1 MTSPPLAL
9 WVLTGHTTSSAPLS
23 CLLFLFFTPTL
34 LAIVPVVIALGV
46 IAPSATGPS
55 AIAPLITTAFTML
68 AAMANTMMAMPLIL
82 FISPLAL
89 ATFTYAANLYAPPRL
104 IIGAKHRQHRVA
116 LEPTSLNKDHRQS
129 R

>member
-1 MTSPPLAL
+1 MTSPPLAP

-34 LAIVPVVIALGV
+34 LAIVPVVIAPGV
-46 IAPSATGPS
+46 IAPSATVLSATGPN
-55 AIAPLITTAFTML
+55 AAPLVTTAFTML

-89 ATFTYAANLYAPPRL
+89 ALFIYAANLTPPP
-104 IIGAKHRQHRVA
+104 A
-116 LEPTSLNKDHRQS
+116 
-129 R
+129 

>member
-1 MTSPPLAL
+1 MTSPPLAP

-34 LAIVPVVIALGV
+34 LAIVPVAIAPSV
-46 IAPSATGPS
+46 IAPSATVPSTTVLSATGPS

-68 AAMANTMMAMPLIL
+68 AAIANTMMAMPLIL

-89 ATFTYAANLYAPPRL
+89 ATFTYA
-104 IIGAKHRQHRVA
+104 
-116 LEPTSLNKDHRQS
+116 
-129 R
+129 